1 MSLKLRDGDYVPD
14 GAGGFQEASG
24 TEDILEQAMFQLTA
38 RRGAFSLM
46 PDVGSRLYTL
56 YREKPSV
63 RKTLAIRYAG
73 EALEPLGVTVKD
85 AAVTNEEPMRVEL
98 ELRYEGTGMDLEV
111 TVN

>member
-1 MSLKLRDGDYVPD
+1 MSLKLREGDYVPD
-14 GAGGFQEASG
+14 GAGGFQRAYGLEA
-24 TEDILEQAMFQLTA
+24 ILEQAMFQLTA

-46 PDVGSRLYTL
+46 PEVGSRLYTL

-73 EALEPLGVTVKD
+73 EALEPLGLTVKD
-85 AAVTNEEPMRVEL
+85 AVVTSGEPMLVEL
-98 ELRYEGTGMDLEV
+98 ELGYEGNEMNLEV

>member
-1 MSLKLRDGDYVPD
+1 MSLKLREGDYVPD
-14 GAGGFQEASG
+14 GAGGFQKASG

-46 PDVGSRLYTL
+46 PEVGSRLYTL

-85 AAVTNEEPMRVEL
+85 AVVTEEDPMLVEL
-98 ELRYEGTGMDLEV
+98 ELSYEGNEMDLEV
-111 TVN
+111 AVN

>member
-1 MSLKLRDGDYVPD
+1 MSLKLREGDYVPD
-14 GAGGFQEASG
+14 GAGGFQKASG

-46 PDVGSRLYTL
+46 PEVGSRLYTL

-73 EALEPLGVTVKD
+73 EALEPFGVTVKD
-85 AAVTNEEPMRVEL
+85 AVVTEEDPMLVEL
-98 ELRYEGTGMDLEV
+98 ELSYEGNEMDLEV
-111 TVN
+111 AVN